1 MTNNSPIMTDLQS
14 SSVNKNI
21 YRGLTRVDLNYRG
34 YDSRKPS
41 KNSLVLNE
49 PDADVNR
56 VLFWLSSKRD
66 DYVRSYLKGGVLY
79 DLLGTIASSPNLEY
93 WKGEITR
100 RFNEEFNGE
109 LVLLFIDLTINK
121 GRRTLK
127 LEMIVQNRYLGTT
140 FPVNTE
146 ARL

>member
-34 YDSRKPS
+34 YDSRNPS

-109 LVLLFIDLTINK
+109 LVLLFIDLTIDK